1 MERLTN
7 ANHKEI
13 GFCAYNGTQNPFEV
27 PLTIGELAEYPN
39 ADFSP
44 RKILVE
50 VFDRLA
56 ACENTGLEPEEVL
69 TAKESA
75 EVACALNLLK
85 EYQSVG
91 SVEHFREFSQAEKD
105 GRLVVLPPNDPLTLS
120 ELREMDGEPVWI
132 VHTDYT
138 PFGKEYWGIVRDG
151 FSGLPTCF
159 VTTRHGDIQLLYR
172 EYGKTW
178 LTYRRKP
185 EKGEERQWQKYC

>member
-56 ACENTGLEPEEVL
+56 AYEDTGLEPEEVL
-69 TAKESA
+69 TAKENA
-75 EVACALNLLK
+75 KVACALNLLK

-91 SVEHFREFSQAEKD
+91 SVEHFREFSQAERD
-105 GRLVVLPPNDPLTLS
+105 GRLVVLPEAPERDRKSFINGLQDYFQDASFCDPSTGILGMS
-120 ELREMDGEPVWI
+120 EG
-132 VHTDYT
+132 
-138 PFGKEYWGIVRDG
+138 
-151 FSGLPTCF
+151 
-159 VTTRHGDIQLLYR
+159 
-172 EYGKTW
+172 
-178 LTYRRKP
+178 
-185 EKGEERQWQKYC
+185 EKGLAVALMNALTRKKRKRRIYELESI